1 MHIRLLETM
10 NGTSFTVLQTE
21 TTPYRFNSF
30 LVAKYSATSSA
41 VPNPKRKATVRGVVS
56 ERRFPNAK
64 TGAGATRRM
73 IFLRPLLLQVQR
85 VDNADV
91 SSREPLSESPR
102 SGVRSPR
109 SPGNRRGHAVRS
121 S

>member
-41 VPNPKRKATVRGVVS
+41 VPQQNQKRRSEEWSRNVAFRTLKQAPGLRG
-56 ERRFPNAK
+56 
-64 TGAGATRRM
+64 G
-73 IFLRPLLLQVQR
+73 
-85 VDNADV
+85 
-91 SSREPLSESPR
+91 
-102 SGVRSPR
+102 
-109 SPGNRRGHAVRS
+109 
-121 S
+121 